1 MATKSILRSSSGAVR
16 RVIVVGGGLA
26 GLMTVI
32 KLCEANVPVLL
43 FSLVPVKRSHS
54 VCAQGGIN
62 ASVNTKGEGD
72 SPQVHLEE
80 TAYGGDFLANQPP
93 VKGMCDAAPG
103 IVFLLDRMGVPF
115 NRTAEGLLD
124 FRRFGGTLF
133 HRTAFSGATTGQQ
146 LLYAL
151 DEQVRRFETVE
162 VEDEHGIAI
171 HGEMMVKKFEGWDF
185 LSAVLG
191 PDGACVGIVA
201 QDMKNMAIRAFRGDA
216 VCLATGGPGVVF
228 GRSTNSVICTGT
240 AAASVYRQ
248 GAVYANGEFIQVHPT
263 AIPGADKL
271 RLISESA
278 RGEGGRVWV
287 PKDAKDKRA
296 PKSIPEGERDYFLE
310 RMYPG
315 YGNLVPR
322 DIASRAIFRTC
333 FHEKRGIYN
342 AATSNNENEV
352 YLDLTHKDEAF
363 LRKKLAGILEIYEKF
378 AGVDPYKNPMKVFPA
393 VHYSMGGLWV
403 DFERNEKGSLV
414 VGSPRNQATSIPR
427 LYAVGEVDYQYH
439 GANRLGANSL
449 LSCIYG
455 GMVAGPAMA
464 SCRQSLAQSAFDLP
478 GSIFD
483 KAEQR
488 ERDNYE
494 RILRQNQG
502 NANSENVYRL
512 YQQLGDTM
520 LRDVTIERD
529 NATLDK
535 VLGTLGELDD
545 RAKRICVTDTSPRVN
560 QGAQFVR
567 HFENMLAL
575 ARLIAQGARNRD
587 ESRGAHFKPAFPKRD
602 DANWARTTLALYQ
615 PGAPRYIQSFDYDCA
630 GTSVHVTDAVDLS
643 LVKPR
648 ERKYEQAGA
657 ASAVAKSGAP
667 PAPEAGRGGGGAK
680 GQDSK
685 VGAVGAAPEAAPARA
700 RES

>member
-1 MATKSILRSSSGAVR
+1 MAAKNIVKSASGSVR

-26 GLMTVI
+26 GLMSVI
-32 KLCEANVPVLL
+32 KLCEAGVPVAL

-93 VKGMCDAAPG
+93 IKGMCDAAPG
-103 IVFLLDRMGVPF
+103 IVFMLDRMGVPF
-115 NRTAEGLLD
+115 NRTSEGLLD
-124 FRRFGGTLF
+124 FRRFGGTLY
-133 HRTAFSGATTGQQ
+133 HRTAYAGATTGQQ

-151 DEQVRRFETVE
+151 DEQVRRYETVD
-162 VEDEHGIAI
+162 VEDEHGVAI
-171 HGEMMVKKFEGWDF
+171 RGEKMVQKYEWWDF
-185 LSAVLG
+185 LSCVL
-191 PDGACVGIVA
+191 DDNGACVGIVA
-201 QDMKNMAIRAFRGDA
+201 QDVKTMAIRAFRGDA
-216 VCLATGGPGVVF
+216 VCLGTGGPGIVF

-248 GAVYANGEFIQVHPT
+248 GAIYGNGEFIQVHPT

-287 PKDAKDKRA
+287 PKDQKDKRH
-296 PKSIPEGERDYFLE
+296 PNDIPEKERDYILE

-322 DIASRAIFRTC
+322 DIASRAIFKTC
-333 FHEKRGIYN
+333 FHEGHGVYDDKTGK
-342 AATSNNENEV
+342 NENEV

-403 DFERNEKGSLV
+403 DYEADARGSLKM
-414 VGSPRNQATSIPR
+414 GSPRNQATSIPG
-427 LYAVGEVDYQYH
+427 LYAIGECDYQYH

-449 LSCIYG
+449 LSCIYA
-455 GMVAGPAMA
+455 GMVGGPAMA
-464 SCRQSLAQSAFDLP
+464 SYRSSLATSAFDLP
-478 GSIFD
+478 GSIFES
-483 KAEQR
+483 AETR
-488 ERDNYE
+488 ERSNYE
-494 RILRQNQG
+494 RILKQNQDRSDAE
-502 NANSENVYRL
+502 NAYVIHAE
-512 YQQLGDTM
+512 LGDTM
-520 LRDVTIERD
+520 LRDCTIERD
-529 NATLDK
+529 NGVLDK
-535 VLGTLGELDD
+535 VIAKIGELDE
-545 RAKRICVTDTSPRVN
+545 RATRVRVTDTSPKMN

-567 HFENMLAL
+567 HLENMLVL
-575 ARLIAQGARNRD
+575 ARVIAQGAKNRD
-587 ESRGAHFKPAFPKRD
+587 ESRGAHYKPAFPKRD
-602 DANWARTTLALYQ
+602 DQNFMRTTLARHKKVGDVEYV
-615 PGAPRYIQSFDYDCA
+615 REFDYTCA
-630 GTSVHVTDAVDLS
+630 GTRVHVTDAIDVS

-657 ASAVAKSGAP
+657 ASAVAKSATP
-667 PAPEAGRGGGGAK
+667 
-680 GQDSK
+680 S
-685 VGAVGAAPEAAPARA
+685 AAPGSTVPSTPAAA
-700 RES
+700 SGS